1 MQLWP
6 NHALFIKLFNVSV
19 FCYFCYLGQLW
30 YMSSGDPI
38 NTEYTCQ
45 MDSGCH
51 FLFWAVMS
59 VPFSSVLLK
68 LLWLCHCVIC
78 WLHIKTKKVFVDSRN
93 LSKYD
98 DMPTDSNDFA
108 VIDIVGTLVP
118 LIMCGVLFQHCQ
130 DSYHWALNPN
140 YQNLTT

>member
-78 WLHIKTKKVFVDSRN
+78 WLHINWDLFLLTHEIFPN
-93 LSKYD
+93 
-98 DMPTDSNDFA
+98 MMTCTQ
-108 VIDIVGTLVP
+108 IVMILQ
-118 LIMCGVLFQHCQ
+118 L
-130 DSYHWALNPN
+130 
-140 YQNLTT
+140 